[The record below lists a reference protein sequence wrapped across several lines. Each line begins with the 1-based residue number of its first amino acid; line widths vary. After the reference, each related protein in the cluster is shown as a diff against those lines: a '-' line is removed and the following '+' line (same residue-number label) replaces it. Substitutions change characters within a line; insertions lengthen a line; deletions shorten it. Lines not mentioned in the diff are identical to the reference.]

1 MNCQVPLSPDAP
13 AREPLRTQLR
23 QELWAVHS
31 CIPLPTCPF
40 YEAGMPTPLTISF
53 CRLALLPTEATL
65 ADGAESVLL
74 QLQWIDSPCTNLS
87 TMRVP
92 ALRPRFQGRCESS
105 PDLSISPVP
114 RWSIALEPA
123 ILATSLGATRAL
135 ATPAQRIRYSRPLR
149 LSSQCGSSPTRHT

>member
-13 AREPLRTQLR
+13 AREPLRTLLR

-31 CIPLPTCPF
+31 CIPPPTCPF

-53 CRLALLPTEATL
+53 CRLALLPTEAAL

-74 QLQWIDSPCTNLS
+74 QLQWINSPCTNLS

-92 ALRPRFQGRCESS
+92 ALRPRFRGGSESF

>member
-1 MNCQVPLSPDAP
+1 M
-13 AREPLRTQLR
+13 
-23 QELWAVHS
+23 HS

-53 CRLALLPTEATL
+53 CRLALLPTEAAL
-65 ADGAESVLL
+65 ADGAESILL
-74 QLQWIDSPCTNLS
+74 QLQWINSPCTNLS

-114 RWSIALEPA
+114 RWNIALEPA
-123 ILATSLGATRAL
+123 ILATPMHQGPGYTNAADSV
-135 ATPAQRIRYSRPLR
+135 PAPP
-149 LSSQCGSSPTRHT
+149 SPVQPVWV

>member
-31 CIPLPTCPF
+31 CIPPPTCPF
-40 YEAGMPTPLTISF
+40 YEAGMPTPLTIS
-53 CRLALLPTEATL
+53 CCCLALLPTEVSLT
-65 ADGAESVLL
+65 DGAESVLL
-74 QLQWIDSPCTNLS
+74 QLRWINSPCTNLS

-92 ALRPRFQGRCESS
+92 ALRPRFRRRCESS

-123 ILATSLGATRAL
+123 ISAIALGATRAL
-135 ATPAQRIRYSRPLR
+135 ATPAQRIRYSRPFR
-149 LSSQCGSSPTRHT
+149 LSSQCGYNPTRHA

>member
-13 AREPLRTQLR
+13 TREPLRTLLR

-92 ALRPRFQGRCESS
+92 ALRPRFRRRCESS

-114 RWSIALEPA
+114 RWNIALEPA
-123 ILATSLGATRAL
+123 ILAIALDATNA
-135 ATPAQRIRYSRPLR
+135 ADSVPAPP
-149 LSSQCGSSPTRHT
+149 SPVQPVWV

>member
-1 MNCQVPLSPDAP
+1 M
-13 AREPLRTQLR
+13 
-23 QELWAVHS
+23 HS

-53 CRLALLPTEATL
+53 CRLALLPTEAAL

-74 QLQWIDSPCTNLS
+74 QLQWINSPCTNLS

-92 ALRPRFQGRCESS
+92 ALRPRFRRRCESS

-135 ATPAQRIRYSRPLR
+135 ASPAQRIRYSRPLR